1 MCFITVVSV
10 LSGLF
15 MSLGCGISCND
26 RRNMYFKYSHVNNK
40 QQVHEHSYF
49 YVIHLSTDELGQ
61 LLLLLL

>member
-15 MSLGCGISCND
+15 MYIISCND
-26 RRNMYFKYSHVNNK
+26 GRNMYFKYSHVNNK

-49 YVIHLSTDELGQ
+49 YVIHLSTDGLGQ
-61 LLLLLL
+61 LLSL